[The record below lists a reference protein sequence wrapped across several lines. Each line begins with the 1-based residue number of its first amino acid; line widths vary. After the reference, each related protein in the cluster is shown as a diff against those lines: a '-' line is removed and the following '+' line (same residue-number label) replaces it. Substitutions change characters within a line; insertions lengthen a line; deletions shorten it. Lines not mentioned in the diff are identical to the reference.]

1 MGIAM
6 QNSAEPDYLDT
17 PSMDTDEHEA
27 EPKSPEDLVDRV
39 GFKVA
44 LSVLFI
50 GLLLAAIWVIR
61 SPSFQ
66 KCSALGTLAQRDA
79 CYAELRNELLRPPAK
94 GL

>member
-1 MGIAM
+1 MRIAM
-6 QNSAEPDYLDT
+6 QNSLEPDCLDT
-17 PSMDTDEHEA
+17 ASMDADEHEA
-27 EPKSPEDLVDRV
+27 EPKSPEDLVDRL

-44 LSVLFI
+44 LSVLFV
-50 GLLLAAIWVIR
+50 GLLLAAIWVIG

-79 CYAELRNELLRPPAK
+79 CYGELRSELLKPPAK